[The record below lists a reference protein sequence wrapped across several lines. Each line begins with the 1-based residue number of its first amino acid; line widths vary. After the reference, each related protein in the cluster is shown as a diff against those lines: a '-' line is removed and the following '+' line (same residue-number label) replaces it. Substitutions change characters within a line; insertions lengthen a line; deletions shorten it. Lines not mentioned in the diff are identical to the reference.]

1 MPSGTVVV
9 GDISGIFTCI
19 FVIGDFLSGG
29 DIFFFYVSDT
39 ATTIYSMSYKMLPF
53 KYHIPFNLNKISN
66 NLVVS
71 KS

>member
-29 DIFFFYVSDT
+29 DIFFFFFMFLTQPPQSIVCLIKCYLSS
-39 ATTIYSMSYKMLPF
+39 TIYPL
-53 KYHIPFNLNKISN
+53 I
-66 NLVVS
+66 
-71 KS
+71 